1 CVQPQVSVFGKKDY
15 QQLMI
20 IRRMCQ
26 QFSIPTQVV
35 PAETIRESDGLAMSS
50 RNRYLTP
57 DERLEAVWLSKT
69 LGQVAERVRRGVS
82 QMSLNVNDIADLE
95 SAATQILN
103 QRGWATD
110 YISIKRR
117 ADLKPPTQDDLQA
130 PERLVVLG
138 ASKLG
143 ATRLIDNLEI

>member
-1 CVQPQVSVFGKKDY
+1 
-15 QQLMI
+15 
-20 IRRMCQ
+20 
-26 QFSIPTQVV
+26 
-35 PAETIRESDGLAMSS
+35 MSS
-50 RNRYLTP
+50 RNRYLTA

-69 LGQVAERVRRGVS
+69 LTQVAERVRRGVS

-103 QRGWATD
+103 QRGWVTD

-117 ADLKPPTQDDLQA
+117 ADLKPPMQDDLQA